1 MDKKKAKKPTDQNS
15 FHGTNKYTNG
25 SHGYIS
31 VFFVMFYFLLQ
42 NKYTPET
49 SKNISRICKV
59 PTKHMRV
66 KNQKTGQ
73 KVCSTL

>member
-1 MDKKKAKKPTDQNS
+1 MDKKKAKKPIDQNY

-31 VFFVMFYFLLQ
+31 VFFVFVLFPAEMW
-42 NKYTPET
+42 P
-49 SKNISRICKV
+49 
-59 PTKHMRV
+59 KHMRRRL
-66 KNQKTGQ
+66 KGNQKTGQ